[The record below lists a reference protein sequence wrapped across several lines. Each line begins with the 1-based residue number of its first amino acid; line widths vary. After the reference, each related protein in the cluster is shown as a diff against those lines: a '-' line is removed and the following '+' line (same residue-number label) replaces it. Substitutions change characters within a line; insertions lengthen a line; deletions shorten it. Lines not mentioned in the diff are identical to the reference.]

1 MSKST
6 RINALTLTFGITIII
21 FYLYRIFIIKRLP
34 YEISGKIPWIV
45 FFMVLIALLIQL
57 IIVVNLLQE
66 LRKQTIQKPAWM
78 LKILEILYYTPLQ
91 RIREQLLKLAIM
103 KSLAKDWSGI
113 IEFTLRSAT
122 SLYTVT
128 IALFIIP
135 RLLLAT
141 CLFADVFLFHKIYCF
156 YQLLWIIV
164 IPISIQIMLAFAKQH
179 TSTNRENLE
188 LVLETTAIGNTF
200 TLTAATPQ
208 ITEEAFHYKTY
219 LWTYFE

>member
-1 MSKST
+1 MSKSS
-6 RINALTLTFGITIII
+6 RINALGIII
-21 FYLYRIFIIKRLP
+21 ILFYVYRFFLIKRLP
-34 YEISGKIPWIV
+34 YEINDKVSWTIFLIVIIILFTQIFMAIKII
-45 FFMVLIALLIQL
+45 
-57 IIVVNLLQE
+57 QE
-66 LRKQTIQKPAWM
+66 LRKQNIQTPLWVA
-78 LKILEILYYTPLQ
+78 KILELSFYTPLKQ
-91 RIREQLLKLAIM
+91 IRELLLKLTVI
-103 KSLAKDWSGI
+103 KNLAKDWSVV
-113 IEFTLRSAT
+113 IEFSLRSAAT
-122 SLYTVT
+122 LYGIT

-135 RLLLAT
+135 RLLLAI
-141 CLFADVFLFHKIYCF
+141 CLFCDVFLFHKIYCF
-156 YQLLWIIV
+156 YQLLWIII